1 MKGIIW
7 WISIQIWDIENIQVN
22 PFSLEKTVAMI
33 GPTPRKIEITSKRS
47 QSEAMEVEEEDSE
60 ESKRY
65 KTKSKNELVEVWS
78 NKMKEK
84 SQGPDLEVQEYI
96 FLETREGSCYNFKSM
111 SDLYD
116 RYR

>member
-1 MKGIIW
+1 M
-7 WISIQIWDIENIQVN
+7 N

-65 KTKSKNELVEVWS
+65 KNKSKNELVEV
-78 NKMKEK
+78 
-84 SQGPDLEVQEYI
+84 
-96 FLETREGSCYNFKSM
+96 
-111 SDLYD
+111 
-116 RYR
+116 